1 MFNKMNKLYNMKL
14 LYQLTAIFFIM
25 MIAVGR
31 NTENT
36 TNASSNQITGIVL
49 DLKTGE
55 PLIGVNV
62 LIKDSFIGTAT
73 DNFGRFVISDLRN
86 GKYDLVISM
95 IGYRKKNIRG
105 IVVNGI
111 SELLEVQLKQD
122 VLSSPQ
128 VVVTTSRKE
137 QDIMESPLSIVAIGI
152 RDIQEKGAINLKEV
166 LPYEAGVN
174 TVNGQLNIRGASGYT
189 MGAGERSLMLLD
201 GIPLLGSASGNIS
214 WSIVPTSEIE
224 RVEIVKSGGSA
235 LYGSSALGGVLNI
248 ITRNAP
254 PKQET
259 KVRFKIGQYSHPKF
273 EQWQWR
279 ENPGMFYTT
288 ELTHATPFGPHSIW
302 VRLQKSETDGYTQL
316 GWANSYNITGKL
328 KLNYSNKYSASVYA
342 NYFSDKEGIGTQWKS
357 PADPFESPNGYEN
370 DYGIGNKLNL
380 NGFFN
385 YIYSQNV
392 VMKVRGALY
401 DVYWRN
407 YSETNTDFSREKKY
421 YGEVQF
427 TTSLLRFMNTI
438 YGLAIQSA
446 NINSKLFGD
455 HQSNS
460 GSIYLLSQIKI
471 PGGITISTGGRWENY
486 FVDDEVLDQS
496 FAPQFAVNLKF
507 NEWMALRSSVS
518 YGFRVPTIAELFTES
533 KLGVFEVKPNPDLVA
548 EKSFSYEAGST
559 VKLLSEKGFGL
570 TVDGNVF
577 QYNYENLVE
586 PTPDET
592 GIIHFENIRDA
603 RITGAEIGLKAG
615 LLNNHLLLQSA
626 YTYLDPVEVNSSGE
640 VIDTLAYRFRH
651 TFVSSISAYWEVL
664 TASIEYRYSS
674 RMEKVGIFQENKET
688 GQDKRVWNASVG
700 YKLRDWQYLLRIEN
714 IFQYYYVELERNMGE
729 ERNFSIT
736 ITKIF

>member
-1 MFNKMNKLYNMKL
+1 MKL
-14 LYQLTAIFFIM
+14 IKRIIVVIVLGIIVFGQNL
-25 MIAVGR
+25 
-31 NTENT
+31 ENLS
-36 TNASSNQITGIVL
+36 NSVSNQISGIVL

-62 LIKDSFIGTAT
+62 LIKDTFIGTAT
-73 DNFGRFVISDLRN
+73 DNFGKFTVSNLKQ

-95 IGYRKKNIRG
+95 IGYRKKNIRD

-111 SELLEVQLKQD
+111 SELLEVKLKQD

-128 VVVTTSRKE
+128 IIVTASRKE
-137 QDIMESPLSIVAIGI
+137 QDIMESPLAVVAIGI
-152 RDIQEKGAINLKEV
+152 RDIREKGAINLKEV

-189 MGAGERSLMLLD
+189 MGAGERSLMLMD
-201 GIPLLGSASGNIS
+201 GVPLLGSASGNIS

-254 PKQET
+254 LQPET

-279 ENPGMFYTT
+279 ETPGMFYTT

-302 VRLQKSETDGYTQL
+302 VRLQKSETDGFTQL
-316 GWANSYNITGKL
+316 GWEKSYNITGKL

-342 NYFSDKEGIGTQWKS
+342 NYFSDKTGIETQWKS
-357 PADPFESPNGYEN
+357 PADPFKSPIGYEN
-370 DYGIGNKLNL
+370 DYSVGNKLNL

-407 YSETNTDFSREKKY
+407 YTETNTDYSRERKY
-421 YGEVQF
+421 YGEMQF
-427 TTSLLRFMNTI
+427 TTTLFRFMNTT
-438 YGLAIQSA
+438 YGLALQTASID
-446 NINSKLFGD
+446 SKIFGE

-460 GSIYLLSQIKI
+460 ASIYLLSQMKI
-471 PGGITISTGGRWENY
+471 PGGFTISTGGRREHY
-486 FVDDEVLDQS
+486 FVDDKILDQS
-496 FAPQFAVNLKF
+496 LAPQFAVNWRYK
-507 NEWMALRSSVS
+507 EWLALRSSVS
-518 YGFRVPTIAELFTES
+518 WGFRVPTIAELFTES
-533 KLGVFEVKPNPDLVA
+533 KLGVFEVKPNPNLIA
-548 EKSFSYEAGST
+548 ENSFSYEVGT
-559 VKLLSEKGFGL
+559 TMKLISEKGFGL
-570 TVDGNVF
+570 TLDANVF
-577 QYNYENLVE
+577 QYNYDNLIE
-586 PTPDET
+586 PTPDST

-603 RITGAEIGLKAG
+603 RISGGEIGLKAG
-615 LLNNHLLLQSA
+615 LLDNKLLVQSA
-626 YTYLDPVEVNSSGE
+626 YTYLDPVEINSSGGT
-640 VIDTLAYRFRH
+640 IDTLAYRFRH
-651 TFVSSISAYWEVL
+651 TLVNSISVYWEVL

-674 RMEKVGIFQENKET
+674 RMDKTGIKDEIEET
-688 GQDKRVWNASVG
+688 GQDKRVPIHLWNASVG
-700 YKLRDWQYLLRIEN
+700 YRLKDWEYLLRIEN
-714 IFQYYYVELERNMGE
+714 LFQYYYTELEMNMGA